1 MDPPHYDLIFRDMI
15 MTLAGISD
23 ARQRSFSLADRLQRF
38 EDDLVVY
45 CLRTIRERSL
55 IGEPDCQLLYNSL
68 MVSGTFSEVF
78 DHARLSL
85 LIEALQSSQEYELV
99 AILMDVPPEGRE
111 ETPFQ
116 PYLDVQLREVP
127 LGMRKSL
134 ARKPDFKL
142 IKRIA
147 RDQDHRVIRH
157 LLDNPRLTEMDV
169 VRIGSTRPTSH
180 KVIETIYS
188 HPRWIVRYSIKKV
201 IVMNPYSPLAMS
213 MRLLTY
219 MNMQDLQEIVESPNL
234 SSVLVREARRIL
246 GKKIPNKCE
255 YRLDPR
261 PTTKEEIVEHDVTLP
276 KADAGST

>member
-1 MDPPHYDLIFRDMI
+1 MDSSHYDLIFRDMI
-15 MTLAGISD
+15 VTLSRISD
-23 ARQRSFSLADRLQRF
+23 ARQRSFSLADRLRRF
-38 EDDLVVY
+38 EDDLIVY

-55 IGEPDCQLLYNSL
+55 MGEPDCQLLYNSL

-78 DHARLSL
+78 DQVRLSA
-85 LIEALQSSQEYELV
+85 IVESLQSSQEYELV
-99 AILMDVPPEGRE
+99 AILMDVPPEGQDE
-111 ETPFQ
+111 SPFQ
-116 PYLDVQLREVP
+116 PYLDVRLREVP

-169 VRIGSTRPTSH
+169 VQIGSTRPTSP
-180 KVIETIYS
+180 KVIETIYN
-188 HPRWIVRYSIKKV
+188 HPRWINRYSIKKV
-201 IVMNPYSPLAMS
+201 IVMNPSSPLAMS

-219 MNMQDLQEIVESPNL
+219 MNLQDLQEIVESPNL
-234 SSVLVREARRIL
+234 PSVLVREAIRIL
-246 GKKIPNKCE
+246 GKKNANLCE

-261 PTTKEEIVEHDVTLP
+261 PTETEEILEYD
-276 KADAGST
+276 

>member
-1 MDPPHYDLIFRDMI
+1 MDSSHYDLIFRDMI
-15 MTLAGISD
+15 VTLSGISD

-38 EDDLVVY
+38 EDDLLVY

-55 IGEPDCQLLYNSL
+55 IGEPACQLLYNSL

-99 AILMDVPPEGRE
+99 AILMDVPPEGQE

-116 PYLDVQLREVP
+116 PYLDVRLREVP

-147 RDQDHRVIRH
+147 RDQDHRVIKH

-219 MNMQDLQEIVESPNL
+219 MNLQDLQEIVESPNL
-234 SSVLVREARRIL
+234 PSVLVREAIRIL
-246 GKKIPNKCE
+246 GKKNPNKCE

-261 PTTKEEIVEHDVTLP
+261 PATKEEISEHD
-276 KADAGST
+276 